1 MNGINILVLILV
13 VLGVAVLSYF
23 AWISLQSLLQARLLF
38 RLGSLSSRIPSAEGP
53 VAVFGTLRVLDPLR
67 QQGMGGFL
75 WYRRTLQ
82 VRRGSGKNARWE
94 TVEDNVWM
102 AACAVTTQGREFR
115 VEETPTEVQGTEAF
129 TEYLDGGYFFSSNG
143 DRRVRHSRLAIPARL
158 TVAGRLERRPHG
170 EVVVK
175 DNKVGLLVSP
185 RQPSRA
191 ASVELAKGLAGFV
204 AVTAG
209 VAAGVWYYFTLRG
222 PW

>member
-1 MNGINILVLILV
+1 LSGISILVLIVV
-13 VLGVAVLSYF
+13 VLGVVALSYF

-38 RLGSLSSRIPSAEGP
+38 RLGALSSRIPSADGP
-53 VAVFGTLRVLDPLR
+53 VALFGTLRVLDPLR
-67 QQGMGGFL
+67 LQGMAGFL

-82 VRRGSGKNARWE
+82 IRRGRGKNARWE
-94 TVEDNVWM
+94 TAEDNVWM
-102 AACAVTTQGREFR
+102 AACLVTSQGREFR
-115 VEETPTEVQGTEAF
+115 VEETPTEVQGTETF

-143 DRRVRHSRLAIPARL
+143 DRRVRHSRLAIPDRL

-191 ASVELAKGLAGFV
+191 ASVELAKGLGGLV

-209 VAAGVWYYFTLRG
+209 VAAGLWYYFTLRG
-222 PW
+222 PS